1 MWTERFKCQ
10 FVVVYSGMITLL
22 HQEKTSK
29 HVWEKA
35 TPSLPYYRGSQPN
48 IVWTTAPIEM
58 HCNAVACS
66 WTECKNLN
74 NPLSITKIQSTPKS
88 GGRECQKMHR
98 HCLAIQTII
107 PTTSIPTQKENN
119 TSLLLGEL
127 GRHCFNSQIPQL
139 DWRTHL
145 KLSKSFSW
153 CKSFWKDIFGLKWR
167 KKTICCLCG
176 KKDDVDDND

>member
-119 TSLLLGEL
+119 ITLSLGEL
-127 GRHCFNSQIPQL
+127 GRFPNWFERSVGQGTWQDIETYFEIVKYL
-139 DWRTHL
+139 
-145 KLSKSFSW
+145 SW
-153 CKSFWKDIFGLKWR
+153 CKKSPKGYLEWNENWR
-167 KKTICCLCG
+167 AVC
-176 KKDDVDDND
+176 DE